1 MKMNQTLY
9 KLITHYES
17 LHDGDLKQ
25 IGLQPKMD
33 PVGIW
38 TEGWGHAIVDSKG
51 NFVKGAANKA
61 LAYKLAKV
69 KTVEEADKLFE
80 IDIKPFIFA
89 VHKKITVPLNEAQEA
104 AIVSHFYNTGGS
116 STLANLINTNSKDL
130 YNWWTTHYIQGG
142 GKVLKGL
149 VYRRKTEAVLFT
161 TGKLEFYN

>member
-17 LHDGDLKQ
+17 LHDGDFKQ

-80 IDIKPFIFA
+80 IDIKQFIFA

-116 STLANLINTNSKDL
+116 STLVQLINSKSSNL
-130 YNWWTTHYIQGG
+130 ANWWKSHYITGQG
-142 GKVLKGL
+142 VPLKGL
-149 VYRRKTEAVLFT
+149 VNRRSCEATLFT
-161 TGKLEFYN
+161 TGNLKFV

>member
-61 LAYKLAKV
+61 LAYKLSKI
-69 KTVEEADKLFE
+69 KTVEEADKYLE
-80 IDIKPFIFA
+80 EDIKPILLS
-89 VHKKITVPLNEAQEA
+89 VHRKVTIQLSEAQEA

-116 STLANLINTNSKDL
+116 STLVQLINSKSSNL
-130 YNWWTTHYIQGG
+130 ANWWKSHYITGQG
-142 GKVLKGL
+142 VPLKGL
-149 VYRRKTEAVLFT
+149 VNRRSCEATLFT
-161 TGKLEFYN
+161 TGNLKFV